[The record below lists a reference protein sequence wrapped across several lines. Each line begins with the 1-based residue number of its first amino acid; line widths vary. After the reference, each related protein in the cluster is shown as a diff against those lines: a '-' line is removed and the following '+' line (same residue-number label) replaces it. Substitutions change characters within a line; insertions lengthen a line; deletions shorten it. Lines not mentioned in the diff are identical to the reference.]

1 VHFIYTLSKFVS
13 KFNKNLLYIE
23 KLFSIFS
30 MANLTYNFT
39 YRSASN
45 DVLVSTSDNSFT
57 IAISSSTDTIL
68 IGSVLTIPVS
78 PTASLKLSYYDFGQ
92 INGSTIQTLGLTDL
106 LQIQTQLSVDCFKG
120 ATAGGGGSATA
131 TEATQVA
138 NGVKLDNILA
148 EQKDDKFLA
157 QTVWYDKNDV
167 TKFYVRVTTLEQDTG
182 TEIVTFKNV
191 DGTVASPVPTA
202 SNLVQTVSQSD
213 YELDSTLYEVV
224 TSGTGYSIGDTVE
237 EIKIIDTKLGT
248 ISATIYY
255 NKNLA
260 TTITPV
266 FTHLVQ
272 FGKYITPSHLD
283 LTTGTA
289 NLATSTYKYISLIV
303 MDGSCNITIDG
314 ITINNFPTNYTETW
328 GNGNA
333 ILNKA
338 ISVTANTNS
347 RIIINTQK

>member
-1 VHFIYTLSKFVS
+1 
-13 KFNKNLLYIE
+13 
-23 KLFSIFS
+23 

-78 PTASLKLSYYDFGQ
+78 PTASLKLSYYDFGS
-92 INGSTIQTLGLTDL
+92 INGATIASLSLTDL

-131 TEATQVA
+131 TEATQSA
-138 NGVKLDNILA
+138 NGTKLDNILL
-148 EQKDDKFLA
+148 ELKDDKFLTE
-157 QTVWYDKNDV
+157 TVWYDKTDV
-167 TKFYVRVTTLEQDTG
+167 TKFYIRVSTLDQDSG
-182 TEIVTFKNV
+182 TIAVTFKNI
-191 DGTVASPVPTA
+191 DGTIATPTV
-202 SNLVQTVSQSD
+202 SNLIQTVSQSD

-224 TSGTGYSIGDTVE
+224 TSGTGYSIGDTIE

-248 ISATIYY
+248 VSATIYY

-260 TTITPV
+260 TTVTPT
-266 FTHLVQ
+266 FAHLVQ
-272 FGKYITPSHLD
+272 FGKYVTPAHLE

-289 NLATSTYKYISLIV
+289 NLATSTYKMISLMV

-314 ITINNFPTNYTETW
+314 VTINNFPTNYTEVW
-328 GNGNA
+328 GNGVA